1 MTILVSNKFI
11 LPAFSGLILHGR
23 PGFETELEADF
34 IYRSTTLAGTH
45 SITERHEG
53 LLITSCSIDAPISE
67 RSPLLLQH
75 LQQWWPQWI
84 FARQVS
90 ACFAFLPALNTQDRI
105 QDLIQ
110 AIPSFLHV
118 CDVVF
123 ESTDSNEGKS
133 LSRLFKALEAR
144 LTDQLRQQG
153 TLRASA
159 PFRLHLVFRDGQT
172 AWLGLSPA
180 DASSPWPM
188 GIPRLKM
195 PGGAP
200 SRSTL
205 KLDEALQWLRE
216 EDRIR
221 LLKPG
226 MKVVDLG
233 AAPGGWTWQMVQRG
247 MLVTAVD
254 HGSMDKALM
263 QSGMVEHVSADGFVY
278 RPRKTVDWLL
288 CDMVEQPRRIAQ
300 LLAQWLQQN
309 HARCIIANLKLPMKR
324 RWEEVQL
331 CLDILHKAARSLP
344 SAPVVRARQLY
355 HDREEI
361 TIWVLPSRSEGS

>member
-1 MTILVSNKFI
+1 MTTLVSNNFI
-11 LPAFSGLILHGR
+11 LPAFTGLILHGR
-23 PGFETELEADF
+23 PGFESELEAEL
-34 IYRSTTLAGTH
+34 IYRSTALAGSH
-45 SITERHEG
+45 EVKKQDEG
-53 LLITSCSIDAPISE
+53 LLVSSLSMDVPLSE
-67 RSPLLLQH
+67 RSPLLMEHMQL
-75 LQQWWPQWI
+75 WWPQWI
-84 FARQVS
+84 FARQAS
-90 ACFAFLPALNTQDRI
+90 ACFAYLPALNTQDRI
-105 QDLIQ
+105 TDLVQ

-118 CDVVF
+118 GDIVF
-123 ESTDSNEGKS
+123 ESTDSNEGKK
-133 LSRLFKALEAR
+133 LSRLFKALEHR
-144 LTDQLRQQG
+144 LTERLRQQG
-153 TLRASA
+153 TLRPLA

-172 AWLGLSPA
+172 AWLGLSPIQ
-180 DASSPWPM
+180 ASSHWPM

-195 PGGAP
+195 PGAAP

-205 KLDEALQWLRE
+205 KLDEALQWLSE
-216 EDRIR
+216 EEQIR

-233 AAPGGWTWQMVQRG
+233 AAPGGWTWQMIQRG

-254 HGSMDKALM
+254 HGSMEGTLM

-300 LLAQWLQQN
+300 LLAQWLQNN

-331 CLDILHKAARSLP
+331 CLDILHKAARTLP
-344 SAPVVRARQLY
+344 TTPVVRARQLY

-361 TIWVLPSRSEGS
+361 TVWVLPTRLM